1 MSTTIDPILTRAD
14 RIVGQVLGKVGKLLD
29 AFAEIEVYLFID

>member
-14 RIVGQVLGKVGKLLD
+14 RIVGQVLGEVGELLD
-29 AFAEIEVYLFID
+29 PFIEIKVYLFLN